1 LLHILVGYTPTP
13 SGLQFMCYVATIA
26 TLIIASRW
34 RSTMT
39 GRPRQAQAT

>member
-1 LLHILVGYTPTP
+1 LLHVLVGYTPAP

-26 TLIIASRW
+26 TLIIAARW